1 MPSENRVSIEIASND
16 NMAATESV
24 AKLKTALTPYLISL
38 TPDERQEL
46 PKMKDKTIG
55 FVTKVI
61 GYISTNPEF
70 APPYLNTSEMT
81 KDLAAV
87 NALNNFLKPLQ
98 QIIAG
103 LDDTVMEAG
112 SEAYVAA
119 LSYYNSVKQAAKA
132 NIPNA
137 KTIYEDLKERFPQKS
152 SKKDE
157 SAAAAS

>member
-1 MPSENRVSIEIASND
+1 MPSENRVSIEIARDD
-16 NMAATESV
+16 NIAATESV
-24 AKLKTALTPYLISL
+24 AKLKTTLTPYLISL

-98 QIIAG
+98 QIVAG

-119 LSYYNSVKQAAKA
+119 LSYYNSVKQAAKT
-132 NIPNA
+132 NVPNA